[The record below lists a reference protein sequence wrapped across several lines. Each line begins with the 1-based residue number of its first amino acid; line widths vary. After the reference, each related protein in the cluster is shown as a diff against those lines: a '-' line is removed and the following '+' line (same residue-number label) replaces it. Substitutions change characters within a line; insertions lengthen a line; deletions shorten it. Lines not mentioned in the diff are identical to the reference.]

1 MIIVIYSC
9 PGSIVHPGRP
19 RQHFTQYQYTYS
31 IYCFYRYS
39 TLAYIY
45 INFMLFFSFEYVF
58 PPKKKCCKDAQRCC
72 HYSSSNVSDMYKFP
86 MEIFLRYI
94 AINSKT
100 YNFIRNIL
108 PMLNQCSCMLRL
120 YQHKI
125 CFQLLCR
132 LSTIIQMEL
141 LLNIYVINK
150 KIYFTTIYKLF
161 VGVFLQIYSNTLLSI
176 I

>member
-1 MIIVIYSC
+1 MKTCDGNKWLNNPDDSNKSRWSSWFIHAQAALFTQAD
-9 PGSIVHPGRP
+9 PGSILHSINI
-19 RQHFTQYQYTYS
+19 H

-45 INFMLFFSFEYVF
+45 INFMLFFFVWICI
-58 PPKKKCCKDAQRCC
+58 PPKKCCKDAQRCC

-94 AINSKT
+94 ATNSKT

-125 CFQLLCR
+125 CF
-132 LSTIIQMEL
+132 
-141 LLNIYVINK
+141 
-150 KIYFTTIYKLF
+150 
-161 VGVFLQIYSNTLLSI
+161 
-176 I
+176 